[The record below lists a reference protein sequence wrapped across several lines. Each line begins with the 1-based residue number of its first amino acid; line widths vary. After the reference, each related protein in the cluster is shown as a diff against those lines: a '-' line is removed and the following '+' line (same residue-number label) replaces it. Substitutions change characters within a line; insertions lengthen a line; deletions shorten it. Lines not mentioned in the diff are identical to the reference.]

1 MKPFEL
7 PAIADFFR
15 GREIFIT
22 GGTGFLGKAIIEK
35 ILYSCPDVKRIYLLL
50 RCKKSVSV
58 CDRLVK
64 FKSNQIFNRV
74 RERDE
79 SLLDKIEALPGDSMC
94 LKLGLSEE
102 DIEKMENVSVIINSA
117 ASVRFDEPLGQAVF
131 MNTRSARELCL
142 IAEKLKNLKVL
153 IRSLRSI
160 ILFLVTPSVKEP
172 FEGWVDNFNGITGIL
187 AAGGS
192 GLARALYGS
201 TKVKNNFQPLDV
213 CVRSLLVATWK
224 RGRAIGNEMAVY
236 NCACSKEREVQIG
249 EVFSNCCKICVDV
262 PLDEMI
268 WLPNAT
274 LTTCFY
280 FYKIILFLFQVFPGM
295 IFDFVLK
302 IIKKKPIALF
312 IMRKFHFASSS
323 LSYFMFRDW
332 LFVNDNCFN
341 LMNDIKN
348 EDMEAFGFDFYE
360 SIGIMEYMYQS
371 SLGGRRYLM
380 NQPDENLPRAR
391 RNYRIFW
398 LLDRGNLKVLVH
410 ISTTYCNTNYPVI
423 EEKVYPPLAD
433 WRETIKMAE
442 SVDTDILEIIAKKY
456 MDFQPNTYTFTKHLA
471 EQIMNEWSGKLPI
484 IIFRPSIMAPSVKEP
499 FEGWVDNFNGIIGL
513 VVAGGSG
520 IARVYYFS
528 QKIKGNFQPLDVCV
542 RSLLV
547 ATWKHG
553 QGISNNMVVYNCAC
567 SREKEI
573 SGGEIFSICSKA
585 KSEIP
590 FNEMIWLPNATVTSY
605 YFFYKFILFL
615 FQVFPGMIFDL
626 ILKICN
632 KKAIVLFF
640 MRKFHY
646 ATCALSYFLFKSW
659 YIVTENYCNLMNDI
673 KNEDV
678 EEFRF
683 DLYESFDLKEYMYQ
697 STLGG
702 RRYLLNQ
709 PDEDLP
715 QARRNYRIFWLLDR
729 GVKLI
734 FWSSLIYFLITRYD
748 LLNFSNDNILLH
760 HSLKILNISS
770 TSLP

>member
-153 IRSLRSI
+153 VHISTTYCNTNYPVIEEKVYPPLADWRETIKMAESVDTDILEIIAKKYMDFQPNTYTFTKHLAEQIMNEWSGKLPIIIFRPSI
-160 ILFLVTPSVKEP
+160 ITPSVKEP

-295 IFDFVLK
+295 IFDLVLK
-302 IIKKKPIALF
+302 MIKKKPIALF

-398 LLDRGNLKVLVH
+398 LLDRG
-410 ISTTYCNTNYPVI
+410 
-423 EEKVYPPLAD
+423 
-433 WRETIKMAE
+433 
-442 SVDTDILEIIAKKY
+442 
-456 MDFQPNTYTFTKHLA
+456 
-471 EQIMNEWSGKLPI
+471 
-484 IIFRPSIMAPSVKEP
+484 
-499 FEGWVDNFNGIIGL
+499 
-513 VVAGGSG
+513 
-520 IARVYYFS
+520 
-528 QKIKGNFQPLDVCV
+528 
-542 RSLLV
+542 
-547 ATWKHG
+547 
-553 QGISNNMVVYNCAC
+553 
-567 SREKEI
+567 
-573 SGGEIFSICSKA
+573 
-585 KSEIP
+585 
-590 FNEMIWLPNATVTSY
+590 
-605 YFFYKFILFL
+605 
-615 FQVFPGMIFDL
+615 
-626 ILKICN
+626 
-632 KKAIVLFF
+632 
-640 MRKFHY
+640 
-646 ATCALSYFLFKSW
+646 
-659 YIVTENYCNLMNDI
+659 
-673 KNEDV
+673 
-678 EEFRF
+678 
-683 DLYESFDLKEYMYQ
+683 
-697 STLGG
+697 
-702 RRYLLNQ
+702 
-709 PDEDLP
+709 
-715 QARRNYRIFWLLDR
+715 
-729 GVKLI
+729 VKLI
-734 FWSSLIYFLITRYD
+734 SWTSLIYFLITRFD
-748 LLNFSNDNILLH
+748 LLNFSKDNILLQQ
-760 HSLKILNISS
+760 SLNFLNISS
-770 TSLP
+770 SL